1 MAVRRV
7 RRIVRKFDPWTVMK
21 VSLVFYAVLGL
32 VFILAVVILW
42 AIVTNA
48 GFPQK
53 IESFLKQI
61 SLLKEDAVLF
71 KSSDQYLRVVVF
83 LSVVWTA
90 LMSGLTTLGAV
101 VYNLISDVVGGI
113 EVVVLEETLNVP
125 PAPPV
130 RAPQMHTPPPSQED
144 LPTAELPVIEPVEGT
159 SDPFARYLDEETP
172 VSAEDVVDEEPL
184 AEPVDDEPE
193 VEEGFF
199 EDEDVA
205 TERDGI

>member
-42 AIVTNA
+42 AVVSNA

-61 SLLKEDAVLF
+61 SLLKADAALF
-71 KSSDQYLRVVVF
+71 KGSDQYLRVVVF
-83 LSVVWTA
+83 LAVVWTA
-90 LMSGLTTLGAV
+90 LMSGLTTLAAV
-101 VYNLISDVVGGI
+101 IYNLISDVVGGI

-125 PAPPV
+125 AAPVV
-130 RAPQMHTPPPSQED
+130 RTPQIHTAPPSQDD
-144 LPTAELPVIEPVEGT
+144 LPTAELPAIDLTDQSVG
-159 SDPFARYLDEETP
+159 EEHGADDAP
-172 VSAEDVVDEEPL
+172 AE
-184 AEPVDDEPE
+184 AEPAIEMWP
-193 VEEGFF
+193 
-199 EDEDVA
+199 
-205 TERDGI
+205 DGS

>member
-1 MAVRRV
+1 
-7 RRIVRKFDPWTVMK
+7 VRKFDPWTVMK
-21 VSLVFYAVLGL
+21 VSLVFYAVLAL
-32 VFILAVVILW
+32 MFVLAVVILW

-71 KSSDQYLRVVVF
+71 KDSDQYLRVVVF

-101 VYNLISDVVGGI
+101 IYNLISDVVGGI

-130 RAPQMHTPPPSQED
+130 RAPQTQQVHTPPPSQED
-144 LPTAELPVIEPVEGT
+144 LPTAELPVIEPVHADGPD
-159 SDPFARYLDEETP
+159 DPFAEEPAVEEPADEP
-172 VSAEDVVDEEPL
+172 VDEEPP
-184 AEPVDDEPE
+184 AEEEFVADEPI
-193 VEEGFF
+193 VEL
-199 EDEDVA
+199 DAA
-205 TERDGI
+205 TELERDGI

>member
-42 AIVTNA
+42 AVVSNA

-61 SLLKEDAVLF
+61 SLLKADTVLF

-83 LSVVWTA
+83 LAVVWTA

-101 VYNLISDVVGGI
+101 IYNLISDVVGGI

-125 PAPPV
+125 ALPVVRTPQQVHATPPPV
-130 RAPQMHTPPPSQED
+130 RDD
-144 LPTAELPVIEPVEGT
+144 LPTAEIPAIDLTDESIEREHGAEGAST
-159 SDPFARYLDEETP
+159 
-172 VSAEDVVDEEPL
+172 DEEPAIEL
-184 AEPVDDEPE
+184 WP
-193 VEEGFF
+193 
-199 EDEDVA
+199 
-205 TERDGI
+205 DGS